1 MTDTE
6 GIPSHSPDPPQDSK
20 PISAGFSAFVVAS
33 GVVLM
38 LVGVVI
44 IGARVVEVIQL
55 RQMELEAAGDGQ
67 GFTPYLSSSMECC
80 APTLETVPT
89 STGPDASAD
98 DQPQA
103 TPSTGAQPSP
113 SPEAPPIIPRIPE
126 QILIPAINVEA
137 PIEPV
142 STFPMEVGSRT
153 YEVWFAPRGYVAGW
167 HDTSAMLGE
176 QGNLVL
182 NGHHNTRGE
191 VFRDLID
198 LEVGDRVIIS
208 GDGLVREFQVVE
220 TLLFKERWERAGT
233 RIENARWIEPTTDER
248 VTLVTCWPY
257 ESNTHRL
264 LIIAMP
270 IGR

>member
-1 MTDTE
+1 MTE
-6 GIPSHSPDPPQDSK
+6 SEFKRSHSPDPHQANK
-20 PISAGFSAFVVAS
+20 PISAGFSAFVVAL
-33 GVVLM
+33 GAVLM
-38 LVGVVI
+38 LVGVII

-55 RQMELEAAGDGQ
+55 RQMELEAAGDGE

-80 APTLETVPT
+80 APTLAIAPT
-89 STGPDASAD
+89 SAGPDASAG

-113 SPEAPPIIPRIPE
+113 SPEAPPVIPRIPE
-126 QILIPAINVEA
+126 QIQIPAINVEA

-153 YEVWFAPRGYVAGW
+153 FQVWMAPRSYAAGW

-176 QGNLVL
+176 QSNLVL
-182 NGHHNTRGE
+182 NGHHNMYGE

-198 LEVGDRVIIS
+198 LEAGDRVIIS

-233 RIENARWIEPTTDER
+233 RIDNALWIEPTTDER

-270 IGR
+270 IDR

>member
-1 MTDTE
+1 
-6 GIPSHSPDPPQDSK
+6 
-20 PISAGFSAFVVAS
+20 
-33 GVVLM
+33 M
-38 LVGVVI
+38 LVGAVI

-55 RQMELEAAGDGQ
+55 RQMELEVIGDGQ
-67 GFTPYLSSSMECC
+67 GFTPYLSSSVDCC
-80 APTLETVPT
+80 APTLATAP
-89 STGPDASAD
+89 SSGGPDASAD

-103 TPSTGAQPSP
+103 TPSAGAQPSP

-126 QILIPAINVEA
+126 LIQIPAINLEA

-153 YEVWFAPRGYVAGW
+153 FEVWMAPRGYVAGW

-182 NGHHNTRGE
+182 NGHHNVRGE

-198 LEVGDRVIIS
+198 LETGDRVIIS
-208 GDGLVREFQVVE
+208 GDGLVREFQVVDK
-220 TLLFKERWERAGT
+220 LLFKERWERAST
-233 RIENARWIEPTTDER
+233 RIENSLWIEPTTDER

-264 LIIAMP
+264 LIIALP
-270 IGR
+270 IDR